1 MRFSEY
7 LDFASSN
14 LREMKLRT
22 ALTAF
27 GVTVGIG
34 ALVAMVAFGQGLQK
48 NVSESF
54 EKLDLLNS
62 ITVLPQTSDLA
73 GVFGGGARGGA
84 RGLRGGGRRRPSP
97 SAAGPALDDAA
108 VRAFEAVK
116 GVEIVFPEV
125 RFPALVAVGE
135 AEEFRLAQVIPARIA
150 SSKLIRLTAGA
161 PFARDDEDA
170 VIVGRSL
177 LRSLGIADPASAVGR
192 TLRLSSI
199 ALDLGS
205 FNPANL
211 GEMLAGRKL
220 PLSKETYDFKIVG
233 VTESLGFGGPTPIQS
248 DVYLPPGPAGRIKKL
263 PFTNIWDLFRAGG
276 GEGTGYSALNIRL
289 SSPAYAD
296 AVKAEAARLG
306 FSTFALIDQFA
317 QIKTSF
323 VFMDMALAAVGMI
336 AIFVAA
342 LGIINTMVMSILER
356 YNEIGVM
363 KAVGASPAVIK
374 KIFLVESAT
383 IGFLGG
389 AAGLVLGWAASRVIN
404 RVVNYFL
411 ARQGMPHIEYFSY
424 PLWLCLGAIGFAVGV
439 SLLAGVYPARR
450 AARVDPVVALRHE

>member
-1 MRFSEY
+1 MRLSEY
-7 LDFASSN
+7 LEFAAAN

-34 ALVAMVAFGQGLQK
+34 ALVAMVGFGQGLQR
-48 NVSESF
+48 NVAESF

-62 ITVLPQTSDLA
+62 ITVLPQGGLA
-73 GVFGGGARGGA
+73 GA
-84 RGLRGGGRRRPSP
+84 LGGGRGRGGRGRP
-97 SAAGPALDDAA
+97 AAAIGPALDDAA
-108 VRAFEAVK
+108 IRKFEALK
-116 GVEIVFPEV
+116 GVEIVFPEI
-125 RFPALVAVGE
+125 RFPAVVAIGDT
-135 AEEFRLAQVIPARIA
+135 EEFRLVQVVPARIA
-150 SSKLIRLTAGA
+150 ASKLVKLEAGK
-161 PFARDDEDA
+161 PFSRDDENA

-177 LRSLGIADPASAVGR
+177 LRAMNIADPASAVGR

-199 ALDLGS
+199 AIDLGG

-211 GEMLAGRKL
+211 GEMLSGRKL
-220 PLSKETYDFKIVG
+220 PISKETYEFTIVG
-233 VTESLGFGGPTPIQS
+233 VTESLGFGGPTPLQS
-248 DVYLPPGPAGRIKKL
+248 DVFLPPGPADRIKKL
-263 PFTNIWDLFRAGG
+263 PFTNIWDLFRAGAD
-276 GEGTGYSALNIRL
+276 GTGYSALNVRL

-296 AVKAEAARLG
+296 AVKAEAAALG

-317 QIKTSF
+317 QVKTSF

-356 YNEIGVM
+356 YAEIGVM
-363 KAVGASPAVIK
+363 KAVGASPGVIK
-374 KIFLVESAT
+374 RIFLLESAA

-389 AAGLVLGWAASRVIN
+389 VGGLALGWAASRVIN
-404 RVVNYFL
+404 LVVNYFL
-411 ARQGMPHIEYFSY
+411 ARQGIPHIEYFSY
-424 PLWLCLGAIGFAVGV
+424 PLWLFLGAIAFAVGV
-439 SLLAGVYPARR
+439 SLLAGIYPARR